1 MIPGITT
8 LTFFILWT
16 AGVSQSVTI
25 TQWPHYISRPPGG
38 LAEIHCYQNDTD
50 YEYLYWYKQLRGKD
64 IQLVV
69 VLVVGTPNFEE
80 GFKSGFQAVKV
91 NEKQWSLTISSVQE
105 KDEAFYLCAAIRYD
119 VNNYNPA
126 YFGSGTKLTVLERN
140 ITQPT
145 VTVFKPSLHECEN
158 KNEKGTG
165 VTKKKTLL
173 CVASGFYPDHVSVSW
188 KVDGKKV
195 DKNVSTDSAAQLDGD
210 FYRITSRLR
219 VPAKDWHN
227 PKKYFQCIVS
237 FFNGNETK
245 HFEGSI
251 KGEADPVKRAKYL
264 KITQSAKLSY
274 SVFIVKS
281 CIYGAFVVFLVWRL
295 QGSAGKD

>member
-1 MIPGITT
+1 MKHYLSCAAG
-8 LTFFILWT
+8 LT
-16 AGVSQSVTI
+16 
-25 TQWPHYISRPPGG
+25 
-38 LAEIHCYQNDTD
+38 
-50 YEYLYWYKQLRGKD
+50 
-64 IQLVV
+64 VV
-69 VLVVGTPNFEE
+69 VLQSGDQVSHPGVTVMMECSMGPGLSMGSYTMYWYRQNHYGAPLEFLTKEYDQTVGH
-80 GFKSGFQAVKV
+80 FQSSIDTSK
-91 NEKQWSLTISSVQE
+91 NYFSLQITELFLNDSST
-105 KDEAFYLCAAIRYD
+105 YYCAASHSDENRPD
-119 VNNYNPA
+119 SHTNNNEA
-126 YFGSGTKLTVLERN
+126 YFGAGTKLTVLERN

-145 VTVFKPSLHECEN
+145 VTVFRPSLHECEN
-158 KNEKGTG
+158 KNKNGTD
-165 VTKKKTLL
+165 VIRRKTLL

-227 PKKYFQCIVS
+227 PKKHFQCIVS

-295 QGSAGKD
+295 QGSTGKD

>member
-1 MIPGITT
+1 LRKPVTAENIS
-8 LTFFILWT
+8 IL
-16 AGVSQSVTI
+16 GDRQ
-25 TQWPHYISRPPGG
+25 
-38 LAEIHCYQNDTD
+38 CDT
-50 YEYLYWYKQLRGKD
+50 
-64 IQLVV
+64 
-69 VLVVGTPNFEE
+69 GTE
-80 GFKSGFQAVKV
+80 
-91 NEKQWSLTISSVQE
+91 
-105 KDEAFYLCAAIRYD
+105 
-119 VNNYNPA
+119 A
-126 YFGSGTKLTVLERN
+126 YFGKGTKLTVLERN